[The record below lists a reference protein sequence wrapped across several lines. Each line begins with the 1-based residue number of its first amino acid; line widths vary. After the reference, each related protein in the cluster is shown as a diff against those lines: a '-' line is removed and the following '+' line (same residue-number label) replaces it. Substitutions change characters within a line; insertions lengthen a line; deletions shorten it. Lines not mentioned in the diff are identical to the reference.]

1 MMGARP
7 AEVSNLEN
15 IDFVE
20 LLGLTHLCLLEQ
32 VLDLG
37 LIKDDVG
44 VGDWFLVYVGLLDQ
58 GQNVLPFLY

>member
-1 MMGARP
+1 M
-7 AEVSNLEN
+7 EN
-15 IDFVE
+15 IELVE

-58 GQNVLPFLY
+58 EQNVLPFLY